1 MTAVALAGIDE
12 IAYSRARLVAS
23 EFRMADAVAQKLAQQ
38 FGAWERFET
47 PIPEWML
54 DWFDAQQDLLDAKKD
69 DCLKRIAAEWA
80 GSAVAEH
87 VERTPGLGR
96 AMLLVLSLAPH
107 MGRFDN
113 PAKFWK
119 YIGLH
124 AHRATPNGPPTGEN
138 PKADKNQNYSHQLK
152 AWCLFRVAEPVMKMG
167 DRSPYRVVYDRQ
179 RAKHPE
185 MLPAGQCAFCDAAYA
200 KRKATGKAGFD
211 CHNMGGPHWKKA
223 HAHID
228 ALGVLAKAITLDA
241 WRISHGLEPHYG
253 ATADV

>member
-1 MTAVALAGIDE
+1 MNAVVCAGIDE
-12 IAYSRARLVAS
+12 LAYSRARLVAS
-23 EFRMADAVAQKLAQQ
+23 EFRMADTVAQKLAQQ
-38 FGAWERFET
+38 FGAWERYET
-47 PIPEWML
+47 PIPEWMR
-54 DWFDAQQDLLDAKKD
+54 DWFEIQLDILDAKKD

-80 GSAVAEH
+80 GSAIAKH
-87 VERTPGLGR
+87 VEHTPGLGR

-107 MGRFDN
+107 LSRFEN

-124 AHRATPNGPPTGEN
+124 AARATERQYN
-138 PKADKNQNYSHQLK
+138 AQLK

-167 DRSPYRVVYDRQ
+167 NRSPYRVVYDRQ

-185 MLPAGQCAFCDAAYA
+185 MLPVGECAFCDAAYA